1 MLLKVIEKCMLD
13 DEKMGLR
20 VYHYESNKNNLN
32 DAKIDLLQNFDSDY
46 IIYSDDDFEGDCLD
60 SEILEITILSK

>member
-20 VYHYESNKNNLN
+20 VYHYKSNKNNLN
-32 DAKIDLLQNFDSDY
+32 DAKLDLLKNFDSDN
-46 IIYSDDDFEGDCLD
+46 IIYSDDDFEEDCLD
-60 SEILEITILSK
+60 SEILEITMLNE